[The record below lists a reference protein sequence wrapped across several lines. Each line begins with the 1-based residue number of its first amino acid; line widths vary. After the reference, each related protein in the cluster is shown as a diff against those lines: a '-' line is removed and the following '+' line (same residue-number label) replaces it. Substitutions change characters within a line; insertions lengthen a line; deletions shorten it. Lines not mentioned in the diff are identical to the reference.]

1 MFSRRTRIWV
11 YAACVCAAFLVVVA
25 MAAVRTCAPRDDA
38 NVVYIQVGALRLEYV
53 SERIMAMKMCDDLR
67 NGLPVLLL
75 LFYVGVL
82 CLFLETQLQ
91 WQKALDLHPAD
102 GLLDRAK
109 TWSGLIL
116 LAVSAVGLFMVI
128 VYDHTGVHRE
138 MHGLGVLMMLL
149 GLAGVYTFTAVY
161 ESIYNLRMHAQ
172 RHQLTSENMLGIAH
186 VVAVALFALT
196 VALFVVAWSFDH
208 LALAV
213 LSEYLLFVLIF
224 VLAVICMVELGALQ
238 RAAAAGA

>member
-1 MFSRRTRIWV
+1 MAV
-11 YAACVCAAFLVVVA
+11 YAVCMVGSMAVVVA
-25 MAAVRTCAPRDDA
+25 MALSRTCAARDESA
-38 NVVYIQVGALRLEYV
+38 IPYLQVGSLRLEYV
-53 SERIMAMKMCDDLR
+53 SERIMAMKTCDDLR

-128 VYDHTGVHRE
+128 VYDHTGVHRD

-161 ESIYNLRMHAQ
+161 ESICNLRMHAQ
-172 RHQLTSENMLGIAH
+172 RHELTSENMLGIAH

-196 VALFVVAWSFDH
+196 VALFVVAWSLDH

-238 RAAAAGA
+238 GAGQGGPA